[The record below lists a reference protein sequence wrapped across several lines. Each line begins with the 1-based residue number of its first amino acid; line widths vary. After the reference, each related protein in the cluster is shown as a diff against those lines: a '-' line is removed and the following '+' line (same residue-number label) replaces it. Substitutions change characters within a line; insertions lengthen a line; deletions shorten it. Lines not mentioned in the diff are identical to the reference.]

1 MVTYAGTGVG
11 LIHDV
16 KPAAAIVEEVRSQ
29 ARTSLKR
36 VADAYGRDRAGPHL

>member
-1 MVTYAGTGVG
+1 VG

-29 ARTSLKR
+29 ARETLRR
-36 VADAYGRDRAGPHL
+36 VADTYG